1 MNHWFRRS
9 IAGIVVVTYIAGC
22 THMPSGQKAFDSF
35 EQCIA
40 ANLGLATAGGLA
52 IGALGKALA
61 RQVTGDRGTQDRV
74 AAAAGI
80 GAAVMIGLSAWKK
93 CAAVYNRSEPV
104 VQPVA
109 ATPPP
114 AAPAQRRRGVLF
126 ERLDVRVEGSE
137 NDPPVPE
144 FDFVYTAD
152 DPAAKDIKAIFRH
165 KVEIVRFKT
174 DENDQLV
181 LADAS
186 GETLKDSSGRPIPL
200 ANAVRMPR
208 ERLSWVTIAEE
219 GRDDYIED
227 VVIQQGGRSTFRH
240 RLQVPPRAQLPIP
253 LPVPMRYTVTVEVE
267 GSRAARTVDFALLS
281 TGERPRRF
289 ASSVAPGSGPADRP
303 AAPASAAVPV
313 SAPST
318 PTVPV
323 KADDAKPAS
332 QAFEPSHT
340 ARRSVPLYDHANAPR
355 KSVARVNRG
364 QHVSVDERMDVQT
377 NNRPVQWV
385 RVVTDDGKSGWM
397 PASEL
402 AETK

>member
-1 MNHWFRRS
+1 MNHWLRRS
-9 IAGIVVVTYIAGC
+9 VAGMVVITYIAGC

-35 EQCIA
+35 EQCIT
-40 ANLGLATAGGLA
+40 ANLGLATAGGIA

-61 RQVTGDRGTQDRV
+61 RQVTGDRGVQDRV
-74 AAAAGI
+74 AAVTGV
-80 GAAVMIGLSAWKK
+80 GAAVMIGISAWKK

-104 VQPVA
+104 AQPVA
-109 ATPPP
+109 ATLPP

-152 DPAAKDIKAIFRH
+152 DPAAKDIKAVFRH

-174 DENDQLV
+174 ADNDQLV
-181 LADAS
+181 LTDSS
-186 GETLKDSSGRPIPL
+186 GEALKDSSGRPIPL
-200 ANAVRMPR
+200 ASAVRMPR

-219 GRDDYIED
+219 GRDDYVED
-227 VVIQQGGRSTFRH
+227 VVLQQGGRSTFRH

-267 GSRAARTVDFALLS
+267 GNRAARSVDFALLS

-289 ASSVAPGSGPADRP
+289 ASSGAPGPNERP
-303 AAPASAAVPV
+303 AAPAPVTVPV
-313 SAPST
+313 SSPSAPT
-318 PTVPV
+318 APAR
-323 KADDAKPAS
+323 ADEARPAS
-332 QAFEPSHT
+332 KAFEPTHM
-340 ARRSVPLYDHANAPR
+340 ARRGVLLYDQANVPR
-355 KSVARVNRG
+355 KSVGRINRG
-364 QHVSVDERMDVQT
+364 QPVSVDERVDVQA
-377 NNRPVQWV
+377 NNRSAQWAK
-385 RVVTDDGKSGWM
+385 VVTDDGTSGWV

-402 AETK
+402 TETK